1 MRYDNYN
8 ERMILEG
15 RNLTVYSLKVDE
27 ANEKFDV
34 KVGEAVL
41 ETFSFKDKTTIDV
54 TLELIDSFIDISE
67 SRKVHC
73 SEHSKGVKLLTIV
86 EGVGFITDARVGQNG
101 NKLIGATGARYPI
114 NFGKI
119 SVMAINVIT
128 CELGVVF
135 FIR

>member
-27 ANEKFDV
+27 ENEKFDV
-34 KVGEAVL
+34 VVGETVL
-41 ETFSFKDKTTIDV
+41 ETFSFKNKSTIDV
-54 TLELIDSFIDISE
+54 TLELIDNFVDRSKSL
-67 SRKVHC
+67 KVHR
-73 SEHSKGVKLLTIV
+73 SEYSKSVKLLAIV
-86 EGVGFITDARVGQNG
+86 DGKEFITDARVGQNG
-101 NKLIGATGARYPI
+101 DKLIGATGARYPI
-114 NFGKI
+114 NFGEI